1 MHARHFVAEAV
12 SGAPQDVRD
21 AVEVMVSE
29 IAANC
34 VVHAATGFDVRVEQ
48 VDDHLRIEVT
58 DSGVGDPVQQRPQPN
73 DQKGRGLLI
82 VDALADEWGVVPTTP
97 QPGKT
102 VWFTLRRAGIPRGTE
117 VIA

>member
-12 SGAPQDVRD
+12 SGAPKDVRD

-34 VVHAATGFDVRVEQ
+34 VLHAATGFDVRVEQ

-82 VDALADEWGVVPTTP
+82 VDVLADESASYRP
-97 QPGKT
+97 
-102 VWFTLRRAGIPRGTE
+102 PRSQARPCGSR
-117 VIA
+117 